1 MVVAVLG
8 LSCSQACGIFP
19 HQGLNLCPLR
29 WRSYPGGPIHW
40 TTRDVPFVTFLN
52 QIYPYLLF
60 SRDTLP
66 LFWIFSPS
74 CRWTPG
80 VPPRGS
86 STGLQWAHGSDSD
99 PRTPPPEAESKFHE
113 AAKAPST
120 KAGTQAPSSF
130 PTHTLHAA
138 GKTELLSHLCLLLHQ
153 PLQPDIPA
161 RAQLISCQRTWF
173 SGAGFSALEGGAR
186 FHP

>member
-1 MVVAVLG
+1 MWDLPTPGTEPVSPALAVIPGWPYPLD
-8 LSCSQACGIFP
+8 
-19 HQGLNLCPLR
+19 HQGRPFSYILKPNL
-29 WRSYPGGPIHW
+29 PI
-40 TTRDVPFVTFLN
+40 FAF
-52 QIYPYLLF
+52 
-60 SRDTLP
+60 RDTLP
-66 LFWIFSPS
+66 LSWIFSPS

-80 VPPRGS
+80 VAPRGS

-99 PRTPPPEAESKFHE
+99 PRTPPPEAGSKFHG

-130 PTHTLHAA
+130 PAHTLHAA

-161 RAQLISCQRTWF
+161 RAQLISCQRPWF
-173 SGAGFSALEGGAR
+173 SGAGFSALEGGAG